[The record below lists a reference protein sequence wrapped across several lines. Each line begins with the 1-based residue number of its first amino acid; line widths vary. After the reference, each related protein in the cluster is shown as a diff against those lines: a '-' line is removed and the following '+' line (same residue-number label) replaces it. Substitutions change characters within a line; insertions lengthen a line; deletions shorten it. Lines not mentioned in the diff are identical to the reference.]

1 MCVGYGCGGGVLVGF
16 SYNEVFLVNVSQNMK
31 FHLFNFSL
39 LKMRICTAA
48 CTSKNIDYTT
58 LQYNLP

>member
-16 SYNEVFLVNVSQNMK
+16 SYNEVFLINVSQNMK

-48 CTSKNIDYTT
+48 CTSKNID
-58 LQYNLP
+58 